1 MTKSPLRVL
10 THTALVALMGL
21 GLAACGNDDAV
32 DPRAEDERTLT
43 LFAAASLTDTFTDL
57 AETFEDQHE
66 GVTVELS
73 FGGSSALVSQLQ
85 EGAPADV
92 FAAADEKTMQVA
104 ADDDLLAGEAIP
116 FATNT
121 LVVVTPPDNPAGVQ
135 GLADLARPDVE
146 TVVCAPQVPCG
157 AAAESLEEAAGV
169 DISPASEEQAVT
181 DVLAK
186 VVAGEADAGLV
197 YVTDAESAGDDVET
211 IEVPEAAD
219 VVNTYPIAALA
230 DARHTDLA
238 QDWITLVTGDD
249 GQQMLADAGF
259 GAP

>member
-1 MTKSPLRVL
+1 MKKILGA
-10 THTALVALMGL
+10 ALVAVMSL

-32 DPRAEDERTLT
+32 DPRAEPSRTLT
-43 LFAAASLTDTFTDL
+43 VFAAASLTDTFTQL
-57 AETFEDQHE
+57 AKSFEEQHE

-73 FGGSSALVSQLQ
+73 FGGSSSLVAQLQ

-92 FAAADEKTMQVA
+92 LASADEKNMQLAV
-104 ADDDLLAGEAIP
+104 DDDLVEGDAVP

-135 GLADLARPDVE
+135 GLADLARSDVE

-157 AAAESLEEAAGV
+157 AAAEAVEEAAGV
-169 DISPASEEQAVT
+169 TIDPASEEQAVT

-186 VVAGEADAGLV
+186 VVSGEADAGLV

-219 VVNTYPIAALA
+219 VVNTYPVAVLA
-230 DARHTDLA
+230 DARQPDLA
-238 QDWITLVTGDD
+238 RDWIAFVTGDE
-249 GQQMLADAGF
+249 GQQVLADAGF
-259 GAP
+259 GGP

>member
-1 MTKSPLRVL
+1 MKKSLCTV
-10 THTALVALMGL
+10 LVAMASL

-32 DPRAEDERTLT
+32 DPRAESSRTLT
-43 LFAAASLTDTFTDL
+43 VFAAASLTTTFTDL
-57 AETFEDQHE
+57 AKTFEEQHE

-73 FGGSSALVSQLQ
+73 FGGSSALVTQLQ

-92 FAAADEKTMQVA
+92 LATADEKTMDTA
-104 ADDDLLAGEAIP
+104 ADDDLLEGDPEP

-121 LVVVTPPDNPAGVQ
+121 LVIVTPPDNPAGVQ
-135 GLADLARPDVE
+135 GLADLARSDVE

-157 AAAESLEEAAGV
+157 AAAEAVEEAGGV
-169 DISPASEEQAVT
+169 TIDPASEEQAVT

-186 VVAGEADAGLV
+186 VVSGEADAGLV

-211 IEVPEAAD
+211 VEVPEAAD
-219 VVNTYPIAALA
+219 VVNAYPIAVLA
-230 DARHTDLA
+230 DARQPDLA
-238 QDWITLVTGDD
+238 RDWIAFVTGDE
-249 GQQMLADAGF
+249 GRQVLADAGF

>member
-1 MTKSPLRVL
+1 MKKILGA
-10 THTALVALMGL
+10 ALVAVMSL

-32 DPRAEDERTLT
+32 DPRAEPSRTLT
-43 LFAAASLTDTFTDL
+43 VFAAASLTDTFTQL
-57 AETFEDQHE
+57 AKTFEEQHE

-73 FGGSSALVSQLQ
+73 FGGSSSLVAQLQ

-92 FAAADEKTMQVA
+92 FASADEKNMDTAV
-104 ADDDLLAGEAIP
+104 DDDLVEGEAVP

-135 GLADLARPDVE
+135 GLADLARADVE

-157 AAAESLEEAAGV
+157 AAAEAVEESAGV
-169 DISPASEEQAVT
+169 TIDPASEEQAVT

-186 VVAGEADAGLV
+186 VVSGEADAGLV

-230 DARHTDLA
+230 DARQPDLA
-238 QDWITLVTGDD
+238 RDWIAFVTGDE
-249 GQQMLADAGF
+249 GQQVLADAGF
-259 GAP
+259 GGP